1 MEQGA
6 VAPDITNE
14 AASAA
19 LPEGADQMVATL
31 SQNITEFYGIF
42 MQNLHKVVSREGLTL
57 PDTIPA
63 PEALN
68 GINIDHS
75 AEDCERVM
83 NAFGKM
89 AEFAKQNGL
98 TNRIPPKEA
107 NDFVRE
113 HANDDSLEGA
123 MLRKV
128 AELKASIDLGIGLRL
143 RLLGFFD
150 FKEKKEEILNP
161 HYEKDEIIEKAGS
174 AIEKAGFPV
183 DGRKLIRNYLKAAE
197 TNAKEAFETL
207 ITVPATFAPIMTDAV
222 KKGSFHVNP
231 EEGRRINRELASFL
245 KKLEI

>member
-19 LPEGADQMVATL
+19 LPEAADQMVATL

-42 MQNLHKVVSREGLTL
+42 VDSLRKVVSREGLTM

-63 PEALN
+63 PEALD

-75 AEDCERVM
+75 AEDCDKVM
-83 NAFGKM
+83 DAFGKA

-98 TNRIPPKEA
+98 TGRLSPKEA
-107 NDFVRE
+107 NNFVRE
-113 HANDDSLEGA
+113 HAHEDSLEGA

-128 AELKASIDLGIGLRL
+128 AELKSAIELGMNLRL
-143 RLLGFFD
+143 RLLGFLD

-161 HYEKDEIIEKAGS
+161 HYEKNEIIEKAGS

-197 TNAKEAFETL
+197 IDAKEAFKTL

>member
-42 MQNLHKVVSREGLTL
+42 VQSLRKVVSREGLTL

-63 PEALN
+63 PETLN

-75 AEDCERVM
+75 AEDCDKVM
-83 NAFGKM
+83 DAFGKA

-98 TNRIPPKEA
+98 TGRLSPKEA
-107 NDFVRE
+107 NNFLRE
-113 HANDDSLEGA
+113 HAHEDSLEGA

-128 AELKASIDLGIGLRL
+128 AELKSAIELGMNLRL
-143 RLLGFFD
+143 RLLGFLD

-161 HYEKDEIIEKAGS
+161 HYEKNEIIEKAGS

-197 TNAKEAFETL
+197 IDAKEAFKTL